1 MTQYLGAMLPL
12 SEEMRVAAYQMLP

>member
-12 SEEMRVAAYQMLP
+12 SEEMRTAAYQMLP